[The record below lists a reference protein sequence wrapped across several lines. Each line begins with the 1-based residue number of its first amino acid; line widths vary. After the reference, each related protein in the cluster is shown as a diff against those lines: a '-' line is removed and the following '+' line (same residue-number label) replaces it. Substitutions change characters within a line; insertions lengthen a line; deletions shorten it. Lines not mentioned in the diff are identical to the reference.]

1 MTLETRH
8 VLYLSG
14 DTPTLVRLDGPALR
28 IRQEGR
34 SPMWMPLERISELV
48 LRGTVSISAKALAAV
63 LKAGAG
69 IRVLDGYG
77 QPMGELVRTG
87 PGTRT
92 WLARLDELLHQ
103 PDWRRSYIHWRLR
116 QSIWDAA
123 STFGR
128 RLAITQL
135 GRMVRP
141 GQLARMI
148 YAEHSAPLLAFTAV
162 TPQLAAD
169 AMQLLIQ
176 QGWPRE
182 RWQQPYPGPN
192 PCRDVVVA
200 MRWEVLREM
209 RQRPPLRGDDP
220 ALWYL
225 QHRKPLLLRGRATLD
240 SFNRWLIDRTGGE

>member
-1 MTLETRH
+1 MTPETRQL
-8 VLYLSG
+8 LYLSG
-14 DTPTLVRLDGPALR
+14 DPPTLVHLDGPALR

-34 SPMWMPLERISELV
+34 SPIWMPLQRISELV
-48 LRGTVSISAKALAAV
+48 LRGTVSISSKAMAAV

-69 IRVLDGYG
+69 IRILDRHGH
-77 QPMGELVRTG
+77 PLGEIARSK
-87 PGTRT
+87 PGTRE

-103 PDWRRSYIHWRLR
+103 PDWRESYTHWRLR

-148 YAEHSAPLLAFTAV
+148 YAEGSAPLATFSTI
-162 TPQLAAD
+162 TPQLSAD

-176 QGWPRE
+176 HGWPRE
-182 RWQQPYPGPN
+182 RWQQPHPGPN
-192 PCRDVVVA
+192 PCRDVVLA

-209 RQRPPLRGDDP
+209 RQRPPQPGDD
-220 ALWYL
+220 AAIWYL

-240 SFNRWLIDRTGGE
+240 SFCRWLIDRTGGD

>member
-1 MTLETRH
+1 MKPETRQ
-8 VLYLSG
+8 VLYLNG
-14 DTPTLVRLDGPALR
+14 DMPTLVRLDGPALR

-34 SPMWMPLERISELV
+34 SPVWMPLQRISELV
-48 LRGTVSISAKALAAV
+48 LRGTVSISGKAMAAV

-69 IRVLDGYG
+69 IRILDGYG
-77 QPMGELVRTG
+77 QPMGEILRTE
-87 PGTRT
+87 PGTRE

-103 PDWRRSYIHWRLR
+103 PDWRQSYTHWRLR

-135 GRMVRP
+135 GRMARP

-148 YAEHSAPLLAFTAV
+148 YAEDSAPLGTFAAV
-162 TPQLAAD
+162 TPQLTAD
-169 AMQLLIQ
+169 AIQLVVQ
-176 QGWPRE
+176 YGWPRE
-182 RWQQPYPGPN
+182 RWQRPHPGPN
-192 PCRDVVVA
+192 PIRDVLVA

-209 RQRPPLRGDDP
+209 RQRPPQAADDP
-220 ALWYL
+220 AIWYL

-240 SFNRWLIDRTGGE
+240 SFCRWLIDRTGGE